1 MPEPISTTAAAAA
14 SAAQTTATATAAG
27 AGAGAGAATTE
38 AAKVEILRKLAF
50 SMLQTSET
58 TVLNQS
64 ELVDEFAT
72 PIYTGLSAAN
82 AKLASTPGTPSVAT
96 PQDNS
101 TPSAATPQDN
111 IALSNDK
118 NASIN
123 DNSPSRCFDPRIIDP
138 RIIICDGPNQPK
150 FPIPYPECDSG
161 PIGKPLPSEMPEIK
175 QLINDHYKAPTI
187 EDQLK
192 SGANEI
198 VIERNIVD
206 GQVIKGDSKSTAIVV
221 IEERVVDKK
230 YLEYGHL
237 SDVMSEIRHG
247 NIPSIKQV
255 YLALVDL
262 TDLATFKLLRPYLMK
277 YKLEDAQ
284 VRLRQLSADIE
295 KKQLHD
301 TLPDKKSHNFLVDRK
316 VDKREWYKTDHVTE
330 KYGHQDVETV
340 KQLEIVALNVK
351 ELCTV
356 NMSQIEAERIIQN
369 KTDLAKMFGGSE
381 GIARLETMLPPEQ
394 IASVGKK
401 AMVWTRENVITQTSE
416 YTQEHFFHR
425 YGTDLK
431 GFLGNKI
438 TESDKNVSVSRQT
451 TFSEYLSESD
461 NINLQ
466 NINTFEDAHSK
477 FSTLKTSATMTT
489 DSQVIDRYVEAGEGV
504 KFEEGWITYIP
515 GGSIVNLGAKA
526 DLGAKLTGWDYFWAG
541 LDVATIAVA
550 CVTFGASSGATAAGK
565 AALTAGAKTVVKGG
579 AKVVAKQGAKAALRT
594 TAKQS
599 AKAVAKTGGKAVAKQ
614 TGKVALKN
622 TGKATAK
629 QTGKV
634 TLKNTGKAGVK
645 SAKAQVVKKVTTKT
659 VARARNSYLDDVV
672 KRSKVKDTIDVSKLK
687 KRPWKRISP
696 EKNKIMREQFANS
709 DFKDSLIKEWE
720 RINNRKWPTYE
731 KDVYSKNGKLIRHA
745 GDKFD
750 AHHIQPLGMNG
761 QNVASNLTPMH
772 VLDHADHWGI
782 HAYGSPYDTLNNVL
796 GAI

>member
-27 AGAGAGAATTE
+27 AETVALAATPE
-38 AAKVEILRKLAF
+38 AAKVENLRKLVF
-50 SMLQTSET
+50 SVLQTSET

-82 AKLASTPGTPSVAT
+82 AKLASTPGTPSADGEST
-96 PQDNS
+96 LNTGDN
-101 TPSAATPQDN
+101 AN
-111 IALSNDK
+111 EHVY
-118 NASIN
+118 
-123 DNSPSRCFDPRIIDP
+123 RDPPYLPNLPPIIYNP
-138 RIIICDGPNQPK
+138 P
-150 FPIPYPECDSG
+150 PIP
-161 PIGKPLPSEMPEIK
+161 PITGIAIRPQPLEMPEIK
-175 QLINDHYKAPTI
+175 QLIDEHYKTPTI

-192 SGANEI
+192 SDANEI
-198 VIERNIVD
+198 VIERKIVD
-206 GQVIKGDSKSTAIVV
+206 GQVINKGDSKSTAIVV

-237 SDVMSEIRHG
+237 ADVMSEIRHG

-262 TDLATFKLLRPYLMK
+262 TDSATFKLLRPYLMK

-356 NMSQIEAERIIQN
+356 NMSQIEAERIIQH

-381 GIARLETMLPPEQ
+381 GIVRLETMLPPEQ

-416 YTQEHFFHR
+416 YTKEHFFHR

-772 VLDHADHWGI
+772 ALDHADHWGI
-782 HAYGSPYDTLNNVL
+782 HAYGSSYDTLNNVL